1 MCRIT
6 NYSKYVGDILDV
18 LFNPEV
24 LGNSVIRGIKGTQ
37 KSVLDPKIIN
47 DVQQHVAAKF
57 SISIQLLA
65 SVSST
70 TASNSSHKDNETSLD
85 PASTIP
91 TLSFGA
97 TRKDFP
103 SKCNFSMDLFFS

>member
-1 MCRIT
+1 MCRT
-6 NYSKYVGDILDV
+6 SNYSKYVGDILDV

-57 SISIQLLA
+57 SISIQLVRCAIRQKLNA
-65 SVSST
+65 C
-70 TASNSSHKDNETSLD
+70 HKIN
-85 PASTIP
+85 
-91 TLSFGA
+91 
-97 TRKDFP
+97 K
-103 SKCNFSMDLFFS
+103 NMD